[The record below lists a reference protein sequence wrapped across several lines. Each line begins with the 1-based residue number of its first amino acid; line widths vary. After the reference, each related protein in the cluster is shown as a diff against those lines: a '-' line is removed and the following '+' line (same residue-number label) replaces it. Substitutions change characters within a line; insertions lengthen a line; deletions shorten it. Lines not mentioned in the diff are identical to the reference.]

1 MSVIYHNEFTQNSE
15 EWLNFRKDKI
25 TGTSAYKLLQGE
37 SVEDILAEKE
47 NEPLFTGNKFTERG
61 HILEDEARRLFA
73 DLHPDKQVYEV
84 GAITNTLYP
93 NCMVSPDSL
102 VDEDSGLEIKS
113 FTEANHLAL
122 HEAITPE
129 IYAQIQWAMFISERK
144 SWTLFQYNPEV
155 EDLSEVYFQQ
165 TFYPD
170 GEVFEK
176 FRQALTEKTDDSLI
190 IETAQK
196 IANLESILQNTPEE
210 IKAEIL
216 LYQTRQKEIQQLK
229 DWLKTQTKGK
239 VKKIYTD
246 DAGNKLD
253 ISIYD
258 TNRISV
264 SDEAQVPEEYTTTVQ
279 VENVFQEKNGKFYQR
294 IPNTK
299 LVGNMYKAGK
309 PLPPGFKL
317 STSRSISI
325 KFNGETL

>member
-1 MSVIYHNEFTQNSE
+1 MSINYHYEFEQGSE

-37 SVEDILAEKE
+37 SVEDILAEKK
-47 NEPLFTGNKFTERG
+47 NEPPFTGNKFTERG
-61 HILEDEARRLFA
+61 HILEDEARKLFA
-73 DLHPDKQVYEV
+73 DLHPDKRVREV
-84 GAITNTLYP
+84 GAITNSLYP
-93 NCMVSPDSL
+93 NCMVSPDGL

-129 IYAQIQWAMFISERK
+129 IYAQIQWAMFISNRE
-144 SWTLFQYNPEV
+144 SWILFQYNPEV

-170 GEVFEK
+170 EEVFEK
-176 FRQALTEKTDDSLI
+176 FRQALAGRAEDSLI
-190 IETAQK
+190 TTAAQQ
-196 IANLESILQNTPEE
+196 IVTLESILQNTPEE
-210 IKAEIL
+210 IKAEIF
-216 LYQTRQKEIQQLK
+216 LYQTRQKEIQRLK

-246 DAGNKLD
+246 DDGNKLD

-258 TNRISV
+258 TNRVSI
-264 SDEAQVPEEYTTTVQ
+264 SDEAQVPEEYTTTIQ
-279 VENVFQEKNGKFYQR
+279 VENVLQGEDGKFCQR
-294 IPNTK
+294 VPNTK
-299 LVGNMYKAGK
+299 LAGNMYKAGK
-309 PLPPGFKL
+309 SLPPGFKV

-325 KFNGETL
+325 KFNGEAL